1 MMASQ
6 SLSGF
11 DILLSAIDEG
21 SCQQTTPVNI
31 VKCDE
36 ASGILLALSST
47 YNRDESTGCG
57 TRTELPV
64 HDIVSEQTTPL
75 HTTNLLAS
83 TSESINGVYSLD
95 ESAVCET
102 PIKPVAVVEGTG
114 KENESDVELS
124 VHEIVSELT
133 TPPTK
138 PVAGVEET
146 GEETES
152 DEDTESDTEITE
164 PKEKKVN
171 SSLMVAETTTKINR
185 YDTASELKGC
195 SFEYNGVKIP
205 LYSAEVNGR
214 IQTMLV
220 PCVMVHELVKHWENP
235 LAQKEA
241 RRFYVNKLIDACRES
256 GAVLPGTY
264 YIEFVDRRGA
274 RFHAIGLDA
283 LSAMLLDHESTSAKK
298 WVKLANQLINTPA
311 DKKPPRKR
319 KRNWVSDS
327 FSNRKNPVCSS

>member
-1 MMASQ
+1 MASQ

-11 DILLSAIDEG
+11 DILLSAIKEG

-83 TSESINGVYSLD
+83 TSESITGVYSLD

-102 PIKPVAVVEGTG
+102 PTKPVAVVKGT
-114 KENESDVELS
+114 V
-124 VHEIVSELT
+124 
-133 TPPTK
+133 
-138 PVAGVEET
+138 
-146 GEETES
+146 EETES
-152 DEDTESDTEITE
+152 DEDTESDTEIPE

-171 SSLMVAETTTKINR
+171 ASLMVAETTTKINR

-241 RRFYVNKLIDACRES
+241 RRFYVNKLINACRES

-264 YIEFVDRRGA
+264 YIEFGDRRGA

-283 LSAMLLDHESTSAKK
+283 LSTMLLDHESTSAKK
-298 WVKLANQLINTPA
+298 WV
-311 DKKPPRKR
+311 
-319 KRNWVSDS
+319 
-327 FSNRKNPVCSS
+327 